1 MLPNLIIFLKIVLL
15 KIYVLKKISLKERKE
30 LKNIFFICGLNNI
43 IKEFDKIYT
52 YKLKLNAPEL
62 SGGQRQRLSLARI
75 LFLKPKILMID
86 EGLNSL
92 DIKSETQ
99 ILKNILNYYP

>member
-15 KIYVLKKISLKERKE
+15 KIYVSKKNISLKERKE

-43 IKEFDKIYT
+43 IKEFDKIFT

-62 SGGQRQRLSLARI
+62 SEAKDKDFHSQE
-75 LFLKPKILMID
+75 FFCF
-86 EGLNSL
+86 
-92 DIKSETQ
+92 
-99 ILKNILNYYP
+99 